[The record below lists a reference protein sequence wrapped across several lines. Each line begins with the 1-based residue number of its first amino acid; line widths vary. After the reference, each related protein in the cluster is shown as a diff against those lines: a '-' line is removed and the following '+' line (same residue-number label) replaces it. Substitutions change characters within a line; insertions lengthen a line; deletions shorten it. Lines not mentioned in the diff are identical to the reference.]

1 MKLEKIVKLKN
12 GKYKLYLDNKEVI
25 TTFDDVILK
34 NNLLFNKEIDNEL
47 YSKIINENNYYELLN
62 SCIKRISRRLRS
74 EKEIKNYLE
83 KKTNDIH
90 LIEYIIVELKQKNY
104 INDLLFTKA
113 YLSDKLTLTN
123 SGVNKIKSELYNLG
137 IEEEI
142 INDVLENNNIKNDPK
157 KLENMI
163 KKKIKLN
170 NKYSNNYLKQKILND
185 MINLGYDREEIIN
198 ILDQNIKDDKDIYEK
213 EYKKLYEKLKKKYQG
228 KELEYQINQRLYR
241 KGFINK

>member
-1 MKLEKIVKLKN
+1 MKIEKIVKLKN
-12 GKYKLYLDNKEVI
+12 GKYKLYLDSKDII
-25 TTFDDVILK
+25 TTYDEVILK

-62 SCIKRISRRLRS
+62 SCIKRISKRLRS

-83 KKTNDIH
+83 QKTNDIH
-90 LIEYIIVELKQKNY
+90 LIEYIINELKQKNY

-123 SGVNKIKSELYNLG
+123 SGINKIKSELYNLG

-142 INDVLENNNIKNDPK
+142 INDVVENNNIKNDYK

-198 ILDQNIKDDKDIYEK
+198 IIDQNIKDDKDIYEK

-241 KGFINK
+241 KGFTK

>member
-228 KELEYQINQRLYR
+228 TELEYQINQRLYR
-241 KGFINK
+241 KGFTK

>member
-12 GKYKLYLDNKEVI
+12 GKYKLYLDSKDVI
-25 TTFDDVILK
+25 TTYDEVILK

-62 SCIKRISRRLRS
+62 SCIKRISKRLRS

-83 KKTNDIH
+83 QKTNDIH
-90 LIEYIIVELKQKNY
+90 LIEYIINELKQKNY

-123 SGVNKIKSELYNLG
+123 SGINKIKSELYNLG

-142 INDVLENNNIKNDPK
+142 INDVVENSNIKNDSK

-198 ILDQNIKDDKDIYEK
+198 IIDQNIKDDKDIYEK

-241 KGFINK
+241 KGFTK

>member
-1 MKLEKIVKLKN
+1 MKIEKIVKLKN
-12 GKYKLYLDNKEVI
+12 GKYKLYLDSKDVI
-25 TTFDDVILK
+25 TTYDEVILK

-62 SCIKRISRRLRS
+62 SCIKRISKRLRS

-83 KKTNDIH
+83 QKTNDIH
-90 LIEYIIVELKQKNY
+90 LIEYIINELKQNNY
-104 INDLLFTKA
+104 INDILFTKA

-123 SGVNKIKSELYNLG
+123 SGINKIKSELYNLG

-142 INDVLENNNIKNDPK
+142 INDVVENNNIKNDYK

-198 ILDQNIKDDKDIYEK
+198 IIDQNIKDDKDIYEK

-241 KGFINK
+241 KGFTK

>member
-1 MKLEKIVKLKN
+1 MKIEKIVKLKN
-12 GKYKLYLDNKEVI
+12 GKYKLYLDSKDVI
-25 TTFDDVILK
+25 TTYDEVILK

-47 YSKIINENNYYELLN
+47 YSKIINENNYYELLD
-62 SCIKRISRRLRS
+62 SCIKRISKRLRS

-83 KKTNDIH
+83 QKTNDIH
-90 LIEYIIVELKQKNY
+90 LIEYIINELKQNNY
-104 INDLLFTKA
+104 INDILFTKA

-123 SGVNKIKSELYNLG
+123 SGINKIKSELYNLG

-142 INDVLENNNIKNDPK
+142 INDVVENSNIKNDSK

-185 MINLGYDREEIIN
+185 MINLGYDREEIRN
-198 ILDQNIKDDKDIYEK
+198 IIDQNIKDDKDIYEK

-241 KGFINK
+241 KGFTK

>member
-228 KELEYQINQRLYR
+228 TELEYQINQRLYR

>member
-113 YLSDKLTLTN
+113 YLSDKLALTN

-228 KELEYQINQRLYR
+228 TELEYQINQRLYR

>member
-1 MKLEKIVKLKN
+1 MKIEKIVKLKN
-12 GKYKLYLDNKEVI
+12 GKYKLYLDSKDVI
-25 TTFDDVILK
+25 TTYDEVILK

-47 YSKIINENNYYELLN
+47 YSKIINENNYYELLD
-62 SCIKRISRRLRS
+62 SCIKRISKRLRS

-83 KKTNDIH
+83 QKTNDIH
-90 LIEYIIVELKQKNY
+90 LIEYIINELKQKNY

-123 SGVNKIKSELYNLG
+123 SGINKIKSELYNLG

-142 INDVLENNNIKNDPK
+142 INDVVENNNIKNDYK

-198 ILDQNIKDDKDIYEK
+198 IIDQNIKDDKDIYEK

-241 KGFINK
+241 KGFTK

>member
-1 MKLEKIVKLKN
+1 MKIEKIVKLKN
-12 GKYKLYLDNKEVI
+12 GKYKLYLDSKDVI
-25 TTFDDVILK
+25 TTYDEVILK

-47 YSKIINENNYYELLN
+47 YSKIINENNYYELLD
-62 SCIKRISRRLRS
+62 SCIKRISKRLRS

-83 KKTNDIH
+83 QKTNDIH
-90 LIEYIIVELKQKNY
+90 LIEYIINELKQNNY
-104 INDLLFTKA
+104 INDILFTKA

-123 SGVNKIKSELYNLG
+123 SGINKIKSELYNLG

-142 INDVLENNNIKNDPK
+142 INDVVENNNIKNDYK

-198 ILDQNIKDDKDIYEK
+198 IIDQNIKDDKDIYEK

-241 KGFINK
+241 KGFTK

>member
-1 MKLEKIVKLKN
+1 MKIEKIVKLKN
-12 GKYKLYLDNKEVI
+12 GKYKLYLDSKDVI
-25 TTFDDVILK
+25 TTYDEVILK

-62 SCIKRISRRLRS
+62 SCIKRISKRLRS

-83 KKTNDIH
+83 QKTNDIH
-90 LIEYIIVELKQKNY
+90 LIEYIINELKQKNY

-123 SGVNKIKSELYNLG
+123 SGINKIKSELYNLG

-142 INDVLENNNIKNDPK
+142 INDVVENNNIKNDYK

-198 ILDQNIKDDKDIYEK
+198 IIDQNIKDDKDIYEK

-241 KGFINK
+241 KGFTK